1 MEMTGSTP
9 TEPFA
14 LGPVPGVAN
23 PHRVP
28 DSGNLIKN

>member
-1 MEMTGSTP
+1 MP
-9 TEPFA
+9 TDPFA
-14 LGPVPGVAN
+14 LGPVPGVTN